1 MCVIFFLLA
10 NISIIN
16 KGLPV
21 VFCKGFSCVLRMT
34 YIITRQIRSPIH
46 SVSFSHRAHVCKTRG
61 EVILS
66 RRTFFS
72 LTLGSFFSHREHGGH
87 GGFKRTYSFVESFF
101 SHRAHRFNRTFWR
114 TFRAHRTPPA
124 YRVHR
129 AFQLLSLLK
138 RDITKPTS
146 FL

>member
-66 RRTFFS
+66 RRTFLS
-72 LTLGSFFSHREHGGH
+72 LTELTDLTELFHQ
-87 GGFKRTYSFVESFF
+87 
-101 SHRAHRFNRTFWR
+101 RFDPTERLQHTDI
-114 TFRAHRTPPA
+114 TE
-124 YRVHR
+124 
-129 AFQLLSLLK
+129 AFQLRLAVTLCE
-138 RDITKPTS
+138 IG
-146 FL
+146 

>member
-1 MCVIFFLLA
+1 VRKKRLRLAVGRFL
-10 NISIIN
+10 
-16 KGLPV
+16 
-21 VFCKGFSCVLRMT
+21 
-34 YIITRQIRSPIH
+34 
-46 SVSFSHRAHVCKTRG
+46 
-61 EVILS
+61 
-66 RRTFFS
+66 
-72 LTLGSFFSHREHGGH
+72 SHREHGGH